1 MEIAII
7 IAAIILCA
15 TILTVTRQQ
24 LRSKERRSLIEKGLD
39 PSLINIYT
47 SSAGKNIF
55 LFGGIILLGVAIGII
70 TGILLATVFK
80 MPGETKEF
88 MWLSVLIS
96 TGIALFICHTLSR
109 EKNN

>member
-55 LFGGIILLGVAIGII
+55 LFGGIILLGGGYWHHYRHPAGHCIQNAGRNKRIYVAIGADLYRYCTLYLSYPV
-70 TGILLATVFK
+70 TG
-80 MPGETKEF
+80 EE
-88 MWLSVLIS
+88 
-96 TGIALFICHTLSR
+96 
-109 EKNN
+109 